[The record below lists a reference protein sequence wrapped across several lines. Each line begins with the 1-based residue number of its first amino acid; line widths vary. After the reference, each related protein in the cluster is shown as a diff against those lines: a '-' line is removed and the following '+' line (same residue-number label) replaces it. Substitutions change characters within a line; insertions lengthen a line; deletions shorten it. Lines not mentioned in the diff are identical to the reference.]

1 MAWAAGLRLS
11 FDPEG
16 VAVSTQALG
25 KNCRVLHASAT
36 NSSIS
41 VYLGFVALRIV
52 IVFPGD
58 ASDPTETSLWLYP
71 LRRR

>member
-1 MAWAAGLRLS
+1 MHFLPDLLAAARPQSLSAKKGYMAWAAGLRLS

-36 NSSIS
+36 N
-41 VYLGFVALRIV
+41 R
-52 IVFPGD
+52 
-58 ASDPTETSLWLYP
+58 TK
-71 LRRR
+71 